1 MSTSS
6 NAMTDLREGGTEKL
20 LTEMS
25 NAELIRLVALDV
37 DRAGV

>member
-1 MSTSS
+1 M
-6 NAMTDLREGGTEKL
+6 

-37 DRAGV
+37 DRACAVALAVTDADWDATGVRG